1 MLLSGG
7 LRLDNVM
14 ALSDDDFTPTT
25 DIAWYSS
32 FWAED
37 PLWAEKP
44 ADGVAVTTWRNA
56 GTLGTAAT
64 QSTEASQPTFRS
76 AVAALNNRPAVD
88 FDGTDDRLEITAGV
102 SLAQPFSV
110 VWIGVTDVTN
120 TLRYYFGSNSISQFR
135 GAGQVA
141 SPGNTFIT
149 HAGTGGLY
157 GTLPVIDTGYM
168 RRSYF
173 DGVSSVDETNGV
185 ATTGNSGTLALNQI
199 ILGAGRLA
207 PSTYAAFQDGK
218 TAFLG
223 IFDGDIT
230 ASPRWPDFKAWCRIH
245 YNIVIA

>member
-64 QSTEASQPTFRS
+64 QSTEASQPTYRGS
-76 AVAALNNRPAVD
+76 VTALNNRPAVD
-88 FDGTDDRLEITAGV
+88 FDGTDDRLEIVSGV

-110 VWIGVTDVTN
+110 VWIGSADVALLAQAFVGLNSGANARRLGLTN
-120 TLRYYFGSNSISQFR
+120 GGAVSLNLGAALNSATARS
-135 GAGQVA
+135 A
-141 SPGNTFIT
+141 N
-149 HAGTGGLY
+149 
-157 GTLPVIDTGYM
+157 TGYM
-168 RRSYF
+168 VNGYAN
-173 DGVSSVDETNGV
+173 GASSTTTVNGT
-185 ATTGNSGTLALNQI
+185 ADASGNAGASSLDQI
-199 ILGAGRLA
+199 IIGAGRTA
-207 PSTYAAFQDGK
+207 PSTYANFLNGK

-230 ASPRWPDFKAWCRIH
+230 TSPRWPDFKAWCRIH
-245 YNIVIA
+245 YNLVIA